1 MSKRLVEIDL
11 LIVGGGLLGMSVAL
25 LASDHNYRVLV
36 CRMSDADV
44 PQAETLRNQGWLQS
58 GIRYFDEGDLQKT
71 TTFARRMRA
80 AGRQLHWAVGMEP
93 PSGLQGI
100 FRVRNEA
107 EADRFRGRATSLGID
122 IGDPL
127 APDMAKGAV
136 GPLFVPGAIYIRTPE
151 VPFDE
156 AAILTAMR
164 DIVQARKGY
173 VMDLDQPVELL
184 PKPSVAR
191 GFVVRIGADVFDPP
205 TTVLTAGAGNVPML
219 TGLGM
224 TDTLTLTQTPLLVVP
239 SVSVVPTPGI
249 FVDRVDR
256 FSIVTHPSSQRVPG
270 GAMII
275 GVDGFSRLTKTQPSS
290 ERKISSEDANQI
302 WERLPPTLRQHRG
315 VSRFTAGVEVGV
327 RGEENHARP
336 WVAKVPKYVGL
347 VAAVPGRATL
357 CYSVAA
363 NDIMP
368 LLTELQP
375 AVVPLCGN
383 HSAGEMLMHFEP
395 YYNSLN
401 DAEETNST

>member
-1 MSKRLVEIDL
+1 
-11 LIVGGGLLGMSVAL
+11 
-25 LASDHNYRVLV
+25 
-36 CRMSDADV
+36 
-44 PQAETLRNQGWLQS
+44 
-58 GIRYFDEGDLQKT
+58 
-71 TTFARRMRA
+71 
-80 AGRQLHWAVGMEP
+80 
-93 PSGLQGI
+93 
-100 FRVRNEA
+100 
-107 EADRFRGRATSLGID
+107 
-122 IGDPL
+122 
-127 APDMAKGAV
+127 
-136 GPLFVPGAIYIRTPE
+136 
-151 VPFDE
+151 
-156 AAILTAMR
+156 
-164 DIVQARKGY
+164 
-173 VMDLDQPVELL
+173 
-184 PKPSVAR
+184 
-191 GFVVRIGADVFDPP
+191 
-205 TTVLTAGAGNVPML
+205 
-219 TGLGM
+219 
-224 TDTLTLTQTPLLVVP
+224 
-239 SVSVVPTPGI
+239 
-249 FVDRVDR
+249 
-256 FSIVTHPSSQRVPG
+256 
-270 GAMII
+270 MII